1 MQAYVCGY
9 RVREKKRKQQQK
21 NLLVKQDFHEQRII
35 YLAL

>member
-9 RVREKKRKQQQK
+9 RVREKKRKQQK